1 MLYREDW
8 FPLRHF
14 HNPYK
19 STFDRAVVVY
29 VYAVKNDLTNWE
41 SNLGLDKPF
50 MTNGEFLESLE
61 LNENNIPTIN
71 GTGED
76 PQSYFIFIYL
86 KSCHFI
92 HSTHYI
98 VYVPRDSFVWFIHMP
113 MTRNQRLFPLELFW
127 IKWITHNDAISLQCV
142 KLSDSLWWKAWNFCR
157 IFYEINHSWL
167 MVVCR

>member
-14 HNPYK
+14 HHPYK

-41 SNLGLDKPF
+41 SNLALDKPF

-98 VYVPRDSFVWFIHMP
+98 VYVPRDSFFLVYTYAHDKKPAFISPRIVLNQMDNPQWCYKFTMCEAVWFSVM
-113 MTRNQRLFPLELFW
+113 
-127 IKWITHNDAISLQCV
+127 KSL
-142 KLSDSLWWKAWNFCR
+142 KFL
-157 IFYEINHSWL
+157 
-167 MVVCR
+167 